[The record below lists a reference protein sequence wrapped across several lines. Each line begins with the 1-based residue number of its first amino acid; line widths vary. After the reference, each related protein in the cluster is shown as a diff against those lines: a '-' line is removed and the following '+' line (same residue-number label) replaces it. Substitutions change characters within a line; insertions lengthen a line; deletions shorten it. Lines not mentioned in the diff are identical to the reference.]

1 MGRGTLT
8 SSTAQTNPSQDVG
21 FHPVSLP
28 DRQLGAGLPQVAG
41 VEAVVHHGVVV
52 GRADGVLD
60 QPRLLTTLV
69 TSIWEDV
76 ARQAHVH

>member
-8 SSTAQTNPSQDVG
+8 SSTAQTNASQDAS
-21 FHPVSLP
+21 FHPGSLP
-28 DRQLGAGLPQVAG
+28 DRQLGAGFPQVAR
-41 VEAVVHHGVVV
+41 VEAIVHHGVVV

-76 ARQAHVH
+76 AWGL